1 LSSDPTLSPFVT
13 ARVSS
18 DSDSDSSSTP
28 REEQGSD
35 DPSPEQLHPEDPV
48 LTAQLQ
54 YGLDIQDREPEN
66 PLTPDKPAYQQLIED
81 AVEAGLNVPPPPPI
95 AQPVLQLLALQP
107 IQNIMAAPAP
117 APQTGR
123 LRGQQPDDFTRD
135 RALTRKFKQQFKV
148 YWNLNDN
155 YEVMQ
160 VPYYRVMQALS
171 LIKGPLVDDWKDD
184 QIDSLIEKT
193 SRAAYPIG
201 KDNPVLWNE
210 FQTAFDTAFSDTTA
224 KQKAH
229 AAIQTLE
236 MQGKDL
242 DGYIATFKHLAK
254 EAGYTL
260 DAEGTIQLFAHGL
273 PKGLASAIMYCDN
286 QPGTMDEWI
295 TATQTELQKFAHR
308 QAFINPRY
316 MKYQWVRPTADTGN
330 NNNKRL
336 THRRRHPNDEVVPM
350 DVDPP
355 VYTNL

>member
-1 LSSDPTLSPFVT
+1 
-13 ARVSS
+13 
-18 DSDSDSSSTP
+18 
-28 REEQGSD
+28 
-35 DPSPEQLHPEDPV
+35 
-48 LTAQLQ
+48 
-54 YGLDIQDREPEN
+54 
-66 PLTPDKPAYQQLIED
+66 
-81 AVEAGLNVPPPPPI
+81 
-95 AQPVLQLLALQP
+95 
-107 IQNIMAAPAP
+107 MAAPAP

-123 LRGQQPDDFTRD
+123 LRGQQPDDFTGD
-135 RALTRKFKQQFKV
+135 CALTRKFKQQFKV

-155 YEVMQ
+155 HKVMQ
-160 VPYYRVMQALS
+160 VPYYHVMQALS

-193 SRAAYPIG
+193 SRAANPIG

-229 AAIQTLE
+229 AAIQMLE

-260 DAEGTIQLFAHGL
+260 DTEGTIQLFAHGL
-273 PKGLASAIMYCDN
+273 PKGLASAIMYRDN

-295 TATQTELQKFAHR
+295 TAAQTELQKFAHR
-308 QAFINPRY
+308 QAFINPRW

-336 THRRRHPNDEVVPM
+336 THRRCHPNDKVVPM

-355 VYTNL
+355 AYTNLRRARTEEDRNRLRLKGQCFYCERQGHMSRDCPLKKKQLNRSDQP